1 MFLSNFVYICNI
13 KLKNYSIMKKTA
25 FMKSNFAIYILW
37 IVSLIVV
44 LLIVVNILVVFLSIS
59 NDGPESITSTVSS
72 ASCNNT
78 LKPIDEEIPTSLP
91 YFKYNRLKDS
101 IDHVR
106 SLKNGEHCNA
116 VFSPFGGAMS
126 MQFTM
131 NKDIVHKSRFD
142 QFSIESPD
150 SYFYVMKGWR
160 MKSNEHLSLEDNTY
174 YVENGV
180 PYFRKYIL
188 KSTKGTH
195 SNWEMTEKR
204 LNYFYEKDGK
214 TVLIPISKS
223 IYNFSKVALLVIMF
237 IFVSAYLVC
246 ASMAFKILH
255 NISKGKVFIE
265 ENIRMLRQASYI
277 TILTPLLCV
286 LIVLSQRL
294 IFYNYFDDNIVMDME
309 LYKFYAKL
317 LLYGL
322 AVSVLYSVFKR
333 GFNIQQE
340 NDLVV

>member
-1 MFLSNFVYICNI
+1 
-13 KLKNYSIMKKTA
+13 MKKTA
-25 FMKSNFAIYILW
+25 LLKSNFAIYSLRT
-37 IVSLIVV
+37 VSLIVV
-44 LLIVVNILVVFLSIS
+44 SFIVVNIIVVLLAITK
-59 NDGPESITSTVSS
+59 DGKVTVRSTVSS
-72 ASCNNT
+72 SSYNDT
-78 LKPIDEEIPTSLP
+78 LKPIDEKIPTSLP
-91 YFKYNRLKDS
+91 YEKYIRLKDS
-101 IDHVR
+101 IDDVR
-106 SLKNGEHCNA
+106 YMKDGAHWNG
-116 VFSPFGGAMS
+116 VFSPFGGVLSMKFAMD
-126 MQFTM
+126 
-131 NKDIVHKSRFD
+131 KDIVHKSLFD
-142 QFSIESPD
+142 LFSIEAPN
-150 SYFYVMKGWR
+150 SYFYIIKGWK
-160 MKSNEHLSLEDNTY
+160 MKDKGPALLEDYTY
-174 YVENGV
+174 YVENGI
-180 PYFRKYIL
+180 PYFRKYVL
-188 KSTKGTH
+188 KSTKGKH
-195 SNWEMTEKR
+195 SNFEMTEKR

-223 IYNFSKVALLVIMF
+223 IYNFSKISLLVIMF

-246 ASMAFKILH
+246 ASMAFGILH

-294 IFYNYFDDNIVMDME
+294 IFYGYFDENIVMDME

-317 LLYGL
+317 LLSGL

>member
-1 MFLSNFVYICNI
+1 
-13 KLKNYSIMKKTA
+13 MKKTA
-25 FMKSNFAIYILW
+25 LLKSNFAIYILRT
-37 IVSLIVV
+37 VSLIVV
-44 LLIVVNILVVFLSIS
+44 LFIVVNIIVVLLAIT

-78 LKPIDEEIPTSLP
+78 LKPIDEEISTSLP
-91 YFKYNRLKDS
+91 YEKYKSLKDS

-106 SLKNGEHCNA
+106 SMKNGDQRMA
-116 VFSPFGGAMS
+116 VFSPFGGALS
-126 MQFTM
+126 MQFAM
-131 NKDIVHKSRFD
+131 NKDIVHKSSFD

-150 SYFYVMKGWR
+150 SYFYIMKGWK
-160 MKSNEHLSLEDNTY
+160 MKSNENSTWGDNTY
-174 YVENGV
+174 YVENAV
-180 PYFRKYIL
+180 PYLRKHIL

-195 SNWEMTEKR
+195 SNWEMKEIK
-204 LNYFYEKDGK
+204 LNYFCDRDNK
-214 TVLIPISKS
+214 TILIPIGKS
-223 IYNFSKVALLVIMF
+223 IYNFSKITLLVIMF

-265 ENIRMLRQASYI
+265 ENIRMLRQASFI
-277 TILTPLLCV
+277 TILTPLLCI

-294 IFYNYFDDNIVMDME
+294 IFYGYFDENIVMDME

-317 LLYGL
+317 LLSGL

>member
-1 MFLSNFVYICNI
+1 
-13 KLKNYSIMKKTA
+13 MKKTA
-25 FMKSNFAIYILW
+25 FLKSNFAIYILW

-44 LLIVVNILVVFLSIS
+44 SLIVVNIIVVLLAIT

-106 SLKNGEHCNA
+106 SLKNGEQRMA
-116 VFSPFGGAMS
+116 AFSPFGGAMS
-126 MQFTM
+126 MKFAM
-131 NKDIVHKSRFD
+131 NKDIVQKSLFD
-142 QFSIESPD
+142 LGSIKCID
-150 SYFYVMKGWR
+150 SYFYIMKGWK
-160 MKSNEHLSLEDNTY
+160 MKSNENSTWGDNTY
-174 YVENGV
+174 YVENAV
-180 PYFRKYIL
+180 PYLRKHIL

-195 SNWEMTEKR
+195 SYWELKEIR
-204 LNYFYEKDGK
+204 LNYFCDRDDK
-214 TVLIPISKS
+214 TILIPISKS

-265 ENIRMLRQASYI
+265 GNIRMLRQASYI
-277 TILTPLLCV
+277 TILTPLLCI

-294 IFYNYFDDNIVMDME
+294 IFYSYFDDNIIMDME
-309 LYKFYAKL
+309 IFKSNGQL

>member
-1 MFLSNFVYICNI
+1 MLLSNFVYICNI

-25 FMKSNFAIYILW
+25 FMKSNFAIYILRT
-37 IVSLIVV
+37 VSLIVV
-44 LLIVVNILVVFLSIS
+44 SFIVINIIVVLFTIT

-106 SLKNGEHCNA
+106 SLKNGEQRMA
-116 VFSPFGGAMS
+116 VFSPFGGVLS
-126 MQFTM
+126 IQFAM
-131 NKDIVHKSRFD
+131 NKDIVHKSHFD
-142 QFSIESPD
+142 QFSIDAPK
-150 SYFYVMKGWR
+150 SYFYIMKGWK
-160 MKSNEHLSLEDNTY
+160 MESNENSTWGDNTY
-174 YVENGV
+174 YVDNGI
-180 PYFRKYIL
+180 PYIRKYIL

-195 SNWEMTEKR
+195 SYWELKEIR
-204 LNYFYEKDGK
+204 LNYFCDRDDK
-214 TVLIPISKS
+214 TILIPISKS

-265 ENIRMLRQASYI
+265 GNIRMLRQASYI

-294 IFYNYFDDNIVMDME
+294 IFYSYFDDNIVMDME
-309 LYKFYAKL
+309 LYKFNAKL